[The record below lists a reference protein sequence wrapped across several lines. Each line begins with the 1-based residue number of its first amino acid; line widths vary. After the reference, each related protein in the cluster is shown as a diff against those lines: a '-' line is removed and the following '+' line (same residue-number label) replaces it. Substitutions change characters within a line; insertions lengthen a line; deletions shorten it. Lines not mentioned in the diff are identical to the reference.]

1 MKEKFFKNIKIL
13 FLVIYSIFSI
23 GLLVAP
29 LKYTHSIKF
38 IILYILIFSLFI
50 IFIKLKNIINNLL
63 HKKKYYKIIFISV
76 IFIGIL
82 IRVLLLCVNYSEL
95 TGVGDYQTFFSNSA
109 IFCESNKIFQ
119 KTYVELFPFLIPYMV
134 LLGSFFKIASI
145 SYKSVVLL
153 NIILDLLTALFLY
166 FSFDNKNIKMILPCL
181 WLLNP
186 INCIWCTIC
195 CPVVAVNFGIVLSI
209 FAFSKALK
217 HINSKLFILYSIITG
232 VIMGIANMF
241 RPLMLIML
249 IAIALYYIFINL
261 KQKKLNTY
269 YIISFLLIFISFI
282 SISFLGRFTLNKII
296 DGKVSTSSG
305 WTLYIGSNIESSGG
319 WYSEPKFEE
328 FSEKYSTAEEI
339 QQEFKKLAIER
350 YKNNGIKNIN
360 LFISKFFVITGN
372 IAEYSFETFKG
383 TISISNN
390 LLLNLIK
397 LTFHIYITILI
408 LLNALNV
415 YLDIKYKNSDIQ
427 DLFYMLLYI
436 GLVMAHL
443 FVEVSPRYYMP
454 AIVPLT
460 IISGLSLY
468 KFLIVTKKGEIKND

>member
-1 MKEKFFKNIKIL
+1 MKKNIEIL

-23 GLLVAP
+23 GLLMAP

-38 IILYILIFSLFI
+38 IILYIIIFSLFI
-50 IFIKLKNIINNLL
+50 IFIKLKNSVNNLL
-63 HKKKYYKIIFISV
+63 HKKNIKKIIFISIV
-76 IFIGIL
+76 TIGIL
-82 IRVLLLCVNYSEL
+82 IRILLLCINYSEL
-95 TGVGDYQTFFSNSA
+95 TGVSDYQTFFSNSA
-109 IFCESNKIFQ
+109 TFCESNKISQ

-166 FSFDNKNIKMILPCL
+166 FSFDNKNIKMVLPCL

-232 VIMGIANMF
+232 VIMGFANIF
-241 RPLMLIML
+241 RPLMPIML
-249 IAIALYYIFINL
+249 IAIALYFVYINL
-261 KQKKLNTY
+261 HKKKFNINYL
-269 YIISFLLIFISFI
+269 ISFLIILICFFSIKFSARFI
-282 SISFLGRFTLNKII
+282 LNKII
-296 DGKVSTSSG
+296 SGDVSTTSG
-305 WTLYIGSNIESSGG
+305 WTLYIGSNLESSGM
-319 WYSEPKFEE
+319 WYPETKLDELLSAGLSPEE
-328 FSEKYSTAEEI
+328 V
-339 QQEFKKLAIER
+339 QQEFKRLAIER
-350 YKNNGIKNIN
+350 YKTNGIYNIN
-360 LFISKFFVITGN
+360 LFMKKFLIITGN
-372 IAEYSFETFKG
+372 IADYSFG
-383 TISISNN
+383 TLLSIYQPNN
-390 LLLNLIK
+390 IIITTLIRVLLNS
-397 LTFHIYITILI
+397 FIYLLI

-415 YLDIKYKNSDIQ
+415 YFDIKYKKLDIQ
-427 DLFYMLLYI
+427 VLFYMLLYI

-468 KFLIVTKKGEIKND
+468 KFLTITEKGEIKND

>member
-38 IILYILIFSLFI
+38 IILYIIIFSLFI

-63 HKKKYYKIIFISV
+63 HKKNITKIIFISV

-109 IFCESNKIFQ
+109 TFCESNNIFQ

-166 FSFDNKNIKMILPCL
+166 FSFNNKNIKMILPCL

-209 FAFSKALK
+209 FAFSKVLK

-232 VIMGIANMF
+232 VIMGFANMF
-241 RPLMLIML
+241 RPIMPIML
-249 IAIALYYIFINL
+249 IAILLYYIFINL
-261 KQKKLNTY
+261 KQKNLNVN
-269 YIISFLLIFISFI
+269 YIVSFLLIT
-282 SISFLGRFTLNKII
+282 ISFLCVKSFGTFTFNKII
-296 DGKVSTSSG
+296 NGNVSTTSG
-305 WTLYIGSNIESSGG
+305 WTLYIGSNLESNGM
-319 WYSEPKFEE
+319 WYPEKKLDEFLSTGLSPEETQQKF
-328 FSEKYSTAEEI
+328 KG
-339 QQEFKKLAIER
+339 LAIER
-350 YKNNGIKNIN
+350 YKNNGINNVKLFKN
-360 LFISKFFVITGN
+360 KFFVLTEQT
-372 IAEYSFETFKG
+372 AEYSFKTFL
-383 TISISNN
+383 SIYQPI
-390 LLLNLIK
+390 NLIAQVIR
-397 LTFHIYITILI
+397 LSLYLFIFLLV

-468 KFLIVTKKGEIKND
+468 KFLTITEKGEIKND

>member
-1 MKEKFFKNIKIL
+1 MKKNIEIL

-23 GLLVAP
+23 GLLIAP

-38 IILYILIFSLFI
+38 IILYIIIFSLFI
-50 IFIKLKNIINNLL
+50 IFIKLKNSVNNLL
-63 HKKKYYKIIFISV
+63 HKKNIKKIIFISIV
-76 IFIGIL
+76 TIGIL
-82 IRVLLLCVNYSEL
+82 IRILLLCINYSEL
-95 TGVGDYQTFFSNSA
+95 TGVSDYQTFFSNSA
-109 IFCESNKIFQ
+109 TFCESNKISQ

-166 FSFDNKNIKMILPCL
+166 FSFDNKNIKMVLPCL

-232 VIMGIANMF
+232 VIMGFANIF
-241 RPLMLIML
+241 RPLMPIML
-249 IAIALYYIFINL
+249 IAIALYFVYINL
-261 KQKKLNTY
+261 HKKKFNINYL
-269 YIISFLLIFISFI
+269 ISFLIILICFFSIKFSTRFI
-282 SISFLGRFTLNKII
+282 LNKII
-296 DGKVSTSSG
+296 SGDVSTTSG
-305 WTLYIGSNIESSGG
+305 WTLYIGSNLESSGM
-319 WYSEPKFEE
+319 WYPETKLDELLSAGLSPEE
-328 FSEKYSTAEEI
+328 V
-339 QQEFKKLAIER
+339 QQEFKRLAIER
-350 YKNNGIKNIN
+350 YKTNGIYNIS
-360 LFISKFFVITGN
+360 LFMKKFLIITGN
-372 IAEYSFETFKG
+372 IADYSFG
-383 TISISNN
+383 TLLSIYQPNN
-390 LLLNLIK
+390 IIITTLIRVLLNS
-397 LTFHIYITILI
+397 FIYLLI

-415 YLDIKYKNSDIQ
+415 YFDIKYKKLDIQ
-427 DLFYMLLYI
+427 VLFYMLLYI

-468 KFLIVTKKGEIKND
+468 KFLTITEKGEIKND